1 VADLTIDQLAAKVNM
16 TVRNVRAY
24 AARGLIAAPRL
35 VGRTG
40 YYSPEHVNRL
50 KLVRELLDRG
60 YTLAAVEQAFERNTT
75 LPAGQA
81 LDLLDTLSDPRGDD
95 APEDIEI
102 ESLARLA
109 NVETDPEFIAQLEGL
124 GLLERMDDTTVRL
137 LKPFIVRA
145 GAQAIALGLERPT
158 VVALLPFLSEQ
169 LGIVASRFVNDVRQ
183 ELWRPFVERGFPEDE
198 WPAMLETIETLLPVA
213 SQAVVAIFR
222 DQLNVAIDEALGE
235 ELGDMA
241 GEHALRIS

>member
-1 VADLTIDQLAAKVNM
+1 M

-40 YYSPEHVNRL
+40 FYGPDHVNRL

-60 YTLAAVEQAFERNTT
+60 YTLAAVEQALERNAS

-81 LDLLDTLSDPRGDD
+81 LDLLDTLSDPRGEDE
-95 APEDIEI
+95 PEEIEV
-102 ESLARLA
+102 ESLARMA

-124 GLLERMDDTTVRL
+124 GLLTRIDDATVRL

-145 GAQAIALGLERPT
+145 GAQAIALGLERRT

-183 ELWRPFVERGFPEDE
+183 ELWRPFVERGFPEEE

-235 ELGDMA
+235 ELGDMG
-241 GEHALRIS
+241 GEHALRIN